1 MPKVQVGDV
10 LMSYYD
16 NGTGD
21 LPLLLVHGFPLD
33 KRMWEPQIER
43 LLYEFRVVTPDLRGH
58 GESQAA
64 PGPYTMEL
72 LADDLKGFLDAMG
85 IPRVALGG
93 FSMGGYVAFAFY
105 RKYPAMVQSLL
116 LLDTRPQSDSE
127 EAKAGRE
134 DMAQLAEREGAGPIA
149 ERLLPRMLTADTVAG
164 RPDVVD
170 RARRMMIQCSPQAVA
185 GDLRG
190 IALRADASD
199 LLPTI
204 AVPTLI
210 VVGEEDAVA
219 PPADSELMAAAIP
232 DATLVKVP
240 KAGHLSNLEDPTAF
254 NAAIRDFLR
263 AH

>member
-1 MPKVQVGDV
+1 MPNVKVGDFQ
-10 LMSYYD
+10 MSYYD
-16 NGTGD
+16 NGTEETT
-21 LPLLLVHGFPLD
+21 LLLVHGFPLD

-43 LLYEFRVVTPDLRGH
+43 LLYDFRVVTPDLRGH
-58 GESQAA
+58 GESEGT

-105 RKYPAMVQSLL
+105 RKYPEMVQSLL
-116 LLDTRPQSDSE
+116 LLDTRPQADAE

-149 ERLLPRMLTADTVAG
+149 ERMLPRMLTADTVAG

-170 RARRMMIQCSPQAVA
+170 RARRMMTQCPPQAIA

-190 IALRADASD
+190 MALRADASD
-199 LLPTI
+199 LLPRI
-204 AVPTLI
+204 AVPTL
-210 VVGEEDAVA
+210 VLVGEEDAIA
-219 PPADSELMAAAIP
+219 PQAESELMATAIP

-240 KAGHLSNLEDPTAF
+240 RTGHLSNLEDPESF